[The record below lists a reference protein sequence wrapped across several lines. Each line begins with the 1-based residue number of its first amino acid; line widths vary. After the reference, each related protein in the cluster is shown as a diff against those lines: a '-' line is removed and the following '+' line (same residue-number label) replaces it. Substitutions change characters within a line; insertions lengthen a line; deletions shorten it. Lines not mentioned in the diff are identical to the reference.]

1 MEDDHSQVI
10 QELKTAIQY
19 NDSEALRDTLS
30 CYPEAIGGLAID
42 GVPLLHYIC
51 KQPGSCVDI
60 LKVVLEARGVDVN
73 QTSDEG
79 TPLQVA
85 CRYGADQLVHVL
97 LDAGAWLETD
107 EVPVYDSNSPFY
119 LASAYGHYGVIEKLF
134 VYQPSMCN
142 TSAPLVIEGY
152 PDPQELVK
160 EMRVRTCLLYA
171 ACLGGNQRIIK
182 MWLTPEMDINHPPYY
197 SSTSSFSMDKT
208 PLYAACAGNHLE
220 VAEMLVGFGAEVN
233 QRIVE
238 DFPEISS
245 KLVKNCI
252 SEQQMEYTLEAGYS
266 EELVHIANYSHKEL
280 GGFHDFWISDY
291 KNILVELNISNNHIS
306 RLPANIPW
314 DLPSLKTFNA
324 SCNKISAI
332 RVDPQCTILCKRLE
346 NILLQENQLEELCYE
361 LFQLPELRY
370 LNVAHNKM
378 RYMVKSHQRYEDWRV
393 LKPDTDKPEWSCTKL
408 RCLNASY
415 NNLEML
421 PTEIS
426 SCSGLVELDASNNK
440 LVAFPSPW
448 ECKLSTLNLSHNVMV
463 RFAPSVELFWC
474 ATLKKLHLDYNQLE
488 EMTESMVKL
497 CCLQVLNLSNNKINV
512 LQRPEVWDCKM
523 LQILDLS
530 GNRLG
535 IPSGDTPLPTTKS
548 KLLPRRRSRLSSCS
562 ENVSSRIA
570 LPSFLAHC
578 LNELNLSDN
587 CLDCVP
593 PSVCQLVSLQ
603 TLDISN
609 NPAIKSLPK
618 ELGRLS
624 QCNSLNIQGTGIPGG
639 EVSPSAV
646 DCHIW
651 TKKYIQGLNEK
662 LRQSKGYYRLKLV
675 VVGKKDKGKT
685 AITNLLGCKSNFE
698 IHGSGIRR
706 VETTLCPK
714 KKSGILDKL
723 KDQSKRLPIELCVW
737 DLAGDECY
745 KATHH
750 CFFTPNSLYLV
761 VWDLWSLAKDMEKI
775 GKLLYSIEARNPH
788 SKVIIAATFLDK
800 NNSPTRDEQVSE
812 IKRKLLEAFGSAS
825 ERYGGLCSQLE
836 DDNIIPMSCTTG
848 AGISELRDALYNTAC
863 NMKELGNKSLGT
875 RYLLGRSIPNSYL
888 LIEKEIYREL
898 ENRIRD
904 GKPPF
909 LVQRELYELIEN
921 IPGCDVE
928 VPQEVPE
935 VVKFLVTSGAM
946 LHFNEQLQ
954 GLNNFFYL
962 DPTWLC
968 DVLSQVLIDSSLCQS
983 MKGGKI
989 ALSTVQEMYLQDS
1002 RFPNENVP
1010 QYIQLLEQFEIA
1022 LKVELD
1028 RKLFIPSH
1036 LHANPGMDLQFHGR
1050 DGKRVSR
1057 LYQLAF
1063 IPNGLWSRLLSR
1075 IMCRI
1080 ELLANDWVLR
1090 SSVRIKPG
1098 KSFYRINSKA
1108 SKGLKINNKDM
1119 IYWEDGMFLRH
1130 EMGHFML
1137 ESVQVSQREGY
1148 ITHGILITVQSLE
1161 EDYSI
1166 MGMIVDAVEDLLSD
1180 HYPGLMD
1187 YDMVGRPRIQR
1198 FAICPVCYTI
1208 TSSVL
1213 PSNLDHF
1220 TVEHCAR
1227 LLLSGDTALCR
1238 RGTKV
1243 PLSQLVP
1250 ELLMQ
1255 ELPRKFLLDSE
1266 KLQVD
1271 PSNKKA
1277 YLGSGVTGSVF
1288 KGKYGDVD
1296 IAVKYYHGAPSMSG
1310 KHSLDSSYYSGG
1322 NISSVER
1329 NKPLHNDDDDED
1341 LDDYV
1346 NAPNMHLDMDEAS
1359 SIKAFRAFM
1368 EMRQEADVTSKLD
1381 HPCVVSFVGISIRPD
1396 LLMCL
1401 ELAPLG
1407 SLRRVL
1413 DNEIEGREP
1422 FNKYRDK
1429 DKVFLPVF
1437 SKEIN
1442 FKLVHQIV
1450 RGLDYLHKHDIIY
1463 RDLKSDNILVT
1474 SLDPEA
1480 PVNVKLSDYGI
1491 SKFNT
1496 SGGTVGLV
1504 GTPGYQAPEI
1514 MEGLA
1519 YDEKVDI
1526 FSFSMVLYEILSG
1539 ERPYCEYKN
1548 MAQISR
1554 AMKMEAKRPNLQD
1567 FNIDPRFPMLERL
1580 MELCWNQDATQRPSA
1595 KDILTTSHMMSA
1607 DFLAQ
1612 HKHFPRELEEV
1623 DFVTSVTEYG
1633 GVKRQVWVW
1642 EGNGDDRCYHILD
1655 ATMCTYQAFRKPLPG
1670 ATVTCMDKI
1679 GKQIWIGT
1687 EDEQI
1692 EVFGQQGVGHPSSL
1706 KKLDNLGAT
1715 PTCIEYVKNEEL
1727 GKKVYILLGDGQ
1739 LRIYQHI
1746 KKPEVIEG
1754 EEVNLRHQFNW
1765 HLKKILRL
1773 SKRTASCLVYVME
1786 TEELWCGCGSDIV
1799 IVSNRTEMIERRI
1812 EINKEC
1818 QAILENKLPDVM
1830 KLVHMDCRIWALLAN
1845 SSELLEFDTE
1855 MGILTH
1861 ILKCDQINPHKMVV
1875 SKYISNSS
1883 VQVQAMPIS
1892 RRFSVSSDDSSC
1904 EKISSG
1910 EFDKWFDESSSSAN
1924 ARADSENNPPPPI
1937 PERCVSVSD
1946 PQHPALSPPLP
1957 PRRPTMAKKSQTLP
1971 ARASPPSSG
1980 SPIPRN
1986 RHPIVNS
1993 VAGVGD
1999 SIWVG
2004 RSTGDILIIN
2014 VKSNAQCQHGCVM
2027 AVMKNHCDKQHI
2039 IHEVEKLVTVENL
2052 IFSVIKADSKFTEI
2066 TAWEAYDV
2074 ATIQKLEQIWAR
2086 PKSMVFLRN
2095 SNTDNVVDMGEV

>member
-1 MEDDHSQVI
+1 MEDDQSNVI
-10 QELKTAIQY
+10 EKLKATIQG
-19 NDSEALRDTLS
+19 NDAETLREILKS
-30 CYPEAIGGLAID
+30 SPEAVGLIVD
-42 GVPLLHYIC
+42 GLPLLHYIC
-51 KQPGSCVDI
+51 KQPGAGSDI
-60 LKVVLEARGVDVN
+60 VQTIIQCSDVN
-73 QTSDEG
+73 LTSAEG

-85 CRYGADQLVHVL
+85 CKYGSNQVVPTL
-97 LDAGAWLETD
+97 LDAGAWLESE
-107 EVPVYDSNSPFY
+107 EVPIYDSNSPFY
-119 LASAYGHYGVIEKLF
+119 LASAYGHYGVIEALF
-134 VYQPSMCN
+134 VYQPSMSN
-142 TSAPLVIEGY
+142 RTPPLVVMNKQ
-152 PDPQELVK
+152 DPQEMVK
-160 EMRVRTCLLYA
+160 DLRVRTCLLYA
-171 ACLGGNQRIIK
+171 ACLGGNQRIIN

-197 SSTSSFSMDKT
+197 SHTASFSMNKT
-208 PLYAACAGNHLE
+208 PLYAACAGNHLA
-220 VAEMLVGFGAEVN
+220 VAEQLVGFGAELN
-233 QRIVE
+233 EKIIE
-238 DFPEISS
+238 DFPEISQ

-252 SEQQMEYTLEAGYS
+252 SQQPMEFTTEGYS
-266 EELVHIANYSHKEL
+266 DELVHIANYSHRDL
-280 GGFHDFWISDY
+280 GGFHLLMLSDY
-291 KNILVELNISNNHIS
+291 SNILVELNISNNNIS
-306 RLPANIPW
+306 RLPASIPW
-314 DLPSLKTFNA
+314 ALPALKIFNA
-324 SCNKISAI
+324 SCNKISMFKVESQSAI
-332 RVDPQCTILCKRLE
+332 QCSCLE

-361 LFQLPELRY
+361 LFQLPELKY
-370 LNVAHNKM
+370 LNVAHNRMK
-378 RYMVKSHQRYEDWRV
+378 YMVKSHQRYEDWKI
-393 LKPDTDKPEWSCTKL
+393 LNPESERLEWCCTKL
-408 RCLNASY
+408 RSLNASH

-426 SCSGLVELDASNNK
+426 NCTGLVELDASHNK

-448 ECKLSTLNLSHNVMV
+448 ECKLSTLNLSHNEIV

-474 ATLKKLHLDYNQLE
+474 ATLRKLHLDFNFLE

-512 LQRPEVWDCKM
+512 LQKPDVWDCKM

-530 GNRLG
+530 GNKLG
-535 IPSGDTPLPTTKS
+535 LSSGDTPLPN
-548 KLLPRRRSRLSSCS
+548 SRPKFPKRFSRASTS
-562 ENVSSRIA
+562 MDNVSAKITF
-570 LPSFLAHC
+570 PSFLAHC
-578 LNELNLSDN
+578 LSELNLSDN

-603 TLDISN
+603 TLDISR
-609 NPAIKSLPK
+609 NPAIKVLPN

-624 QCNSLNIQGTGIPGG
+624 QCNTLNVHGTGILG
-639 EVSPSAV
+639 EEPASPV
-646 DCHIW
+646 DHHIW
-651 TKKYIQGLNEK
+651 TKKTLQGLNEK

-685 AITNLLGCKSNFE
+685 AITNLLGCKANIEF
-698 IHGSGIRR
+698 HGTGIRR
-706 VETTLCPK
+706 VETTLCTRK
-714 KKSGILDKL
+714 RGGILVKL
-723 KDQSKRLPIELCVW
+723 KDHTKKMPIELCVW

-750 CFFTPNSLYLV
+750 CFFTSNSLYLV
-761 VWDLWSLAKDMEKI
+761 VWDLWSLAKDIEKI
-775 GKLLYSIEARNPH
+775 GKLLYSIEARNPN

-800 NNSPTRDEQVSE
+800 NCSPTRDKEVSE
-812 IKRKLLEAFGSAS
+812 IKMKLLEAFGSAS

-836 DDNIIPMSCTTG
+836 DSNIIPMSCTTG
-848 AGISELRDALYNTAC
+848 AGVAELREALYSVAC
-863 NMKELGNKSLGT
+863 SMKETGSKSG
-875 RYLLGRSIPNSYL
+875 RYLLGRSVPNSY
-888 LIEKEIYREL
+888 IMVEKEVYREL
-898 ENRIRD
+898 QNRVRD
-904 GKPPF
+904 CKPPF
-909 LVQRELYELIEN
+909 LIQSELYDLIEK
-921 IPGCDVE
+921 IPDCDVE
-928 VPQEVPE
+928 VPAEVPE

-954 GLNNFFYL
+954 GLNTFYYL

-968 DVLSQVLIDSSLCQS
+968 DVLSQVLTDSTLVRS

-989 ALSTVQEMYLQDS
+989 SLSTVQEMYLEDS
-1002 RFPNENVP
+1002 RFPDENVP

-1022 LKVELD
+1022 LKVESD

-1036 LHANPGMDLQFHGR
+1036 LHSNPGMDLQFQGR
-1050 DGKRVSR
+1050 GGKRVSR

-1098 KSFYRINSKA
+1098 KSFYRMNSKT

-1130 EMGHFML
+1130 EKGHFML
-1137 ESVQVSQREGY
+1137 ESIQVSQKEGY
-1148 ITHGILITVQSLE
+1148 TTHGILITVQSVE

-1166 MGMIVDAVEDLLSD
+1166 MGMIVDAVEDLLND

-1187 YDMVGRPRIQR
+1187 YDMLGRPRIQR

-1208 TSSVL
+1208 TSSLL

-1227 LLLSGDTALCR
+1227 LLLSGDSAVCR
-1238 RGTKV
+1238 RGSKV

-1255 ELPRKFLLDSE
+1255 ELPKKFLLDPE

-1277 YLGSGVTGSVF
+1277 YLGSGVTGSVY
-1288 KGKYGDVD
+1288 KGQYGDVD
-1296 IAVKYYHGAPSMSG
+1296 IAVKYYHGAPMMSG

-1322 NISSVER
+1322 NVSSVER
-1329 NKPLHNDDDDED
+1329 NKPSDINVDDDDD

-1346 NAPNMHLDMDEAS
+1346 NTPQMHLDRDEAS

-1407 SLRRVL
+1407 SLRQVL
-1413 DNEIEGREP
+1413 DKEIAGREP

-1437 SKEIN
+1437 NKEIN

-1480 PVNVKLSDYGI
+1480 LVNVKLSDYGI

-1514 MEGLA
+1514 MDGLA

-1554 AMKMEAKRPNLQD
+1554 AIKMEAKRPNLQD
-1567 FNIDPRFPMLERL
+1567 FNIDPRFPMLECL
-1580 MELCWNQDATQRPSA
+1580 MQQCWNHDATKRPSA
-1595 KDILTTSHMMSA
+1595 REILTPSYMMSA

-1612 HKHFPRELEEV
+1612 HKHFTRELEEV
-1623 DFVTSVTEYG
+1623 DHVASISEHG
-1633 GVKRQVWVW
+1633 GKKQQVWIW
-1642 EGNGDDRCYHILD
+1642 EGNGEDRCYHVLD
-1655 ATMCTYQAFRKPLPG
+1655 AIMCVYQVYKKPLPG
-1670 ATVTCMDKI
+1670 ASVTCMEKI
-1679 GKQIWIGT
+1679 NKQLWIGT

-1692 EVFGQQGVGHPSSL
+1692 EVFGQQGIGHPSSL
-1706 KKLDNLGAT
+1706 KKLNHFGAT
-1715 PTCIEYVKNEEL
+1715 PTCIEYIKRDVSSN
-1727 GKKVYILLGDGQ
+1727 GKAYALLGDGQ
-1739 LRIYQHI
+1739 LKLYHYV
-1746 KKPEVIEG
+1746 KKPEMIEG
-1754 EEVNLRHQFNW
+1754 EEVNMRHQFNW
-1765 HLKKILRL
+1765 HLKKTLRL
-1773 SKRTASCLVYVME
+1773 SKRTASCMTFVKE
-1786 TEELWCGCGSDIV
+1786 TEEMWCGCGSEIV
-1799 IVSNRTEMIERRI
+1799 IISNRTEMIEKRI

-1818 QAILENKLPDVM
+1818 QAMLQNDIPDIIEMVY
-1830 KLVHMDCRIWALLAN
+1830 MDNRVWALLNN
-1845 SSELLEFDTE
+1845 SSEILEFDTE

-1861 ILKCDQINPHKMVV
+1861 ILRCDQINPHRMVV
-1875 SKYISNSS
+1875 SKYFSGNGIN
-1883 VQVQAMPIS
+1883 VQARPIS
-1892 RRFSVSSDDSSC
+1892 RKVSLSSDSGDN
-1904 EKISSG
+1904 ISSG
-1910 EFDKWFDESSSSAN
+1910 EFDQWFDNHSKKSSDSADVDN
-1924 ARADSENNPPPPI
+1924 GVPPPL
-1937 PERCVSVSD
+1937 PERRTSA
-1946 PQHPALSPPLP
+1946 PQQPVLSPPLP
-1957 PRRPTMAKKSQTLP
+1957 PRRPTVTNKSRTLP
-1971 ARASPPSSG
+1971 VNTQSG
-1980 SPIPRN
+1980 SQSPFVRRN
-1986 RHPIVNS
+1986 RHPKVNS
-1993 VAGVGD
+1993 IVGVGD
-1999 SIWVG
+1999 SLWVG
-2004 RSTGDILIIN
+2004 RSCGDILIIN
-2014 VKSNAQCQHGCVM
+2014 IKSTSQYQHGCVM
-2027 AVMKNHCDKQHI
+2027 AVMHNYCNKQHI
-2039 IHEVEKLVTVENL
+2039 SHEVEKLVAVDDL
-2052 IFSVIKADSKFTEI
+2052 IFSVIKADSKYTEV
-2066 TAWEAYDV
+2066 TSWEAYD
-2074 ATIQKLEQIWAR
+2074 ASKIQKLEQIWTR
-2086 PKSMVFLRN
+2086 PKSMVYATNSDDVYYIRN
-2095 SNTDNVVDMGEV
+2095 SDDVVDMGQI